1 MIDHPATGLE
11 AAAELAVTMALAVP
25 DARVLL
31 AHRLDP
37 GTVARA
43 IDHALDEHAAAEP
56 GEAVTVHRLA
66 ANRVEFGNG
75 ARITLGVAVEDTDVH
90 RHAGAEYAAV
100 VALDLD
106 PTGYPLLYL
115 EHRIRTP
122 LDVGAAW
129 QAAGF
134 ALDVYRVAA

>member
-1 MIDHPATGLE
+1 MIDHPATGLP

-25 DARVLL
+25 GARVLL

-37 GTVARA
+37 GDVARA
-43 IDHALDEHAAAEP
+43 IDRALADHAAAEP
-56 GEAVTVHRLA
+56 DEVPTVHRLA
-66 ANRVEFGNG
+66 ANRLELGNG
-75 ARITLGVAVEDTDVH
+75 ARITLGRAAEDTDVH